1 LECCVFF
8 LSLALPLLTMSSTRS
23 VTTGQVIFFM
33 VNTLALG
40 AGVRLFLHTDVNAR
54 LPEIIFAAAIGA
66 FSAGGMLLR
75 ADAPPL
81 SVFALDSYAG
91 EMSRRLLPSVV
102 VITFLSAWLRFEAES
117 LGYFSSQT
125 GVLVFA
131 VVTVWLLAGVI
142 YLTCR
147 SLSQTDAVLRLA
159 SDISNMVREQLD
171 REVTEL
177 TKGGTE
183 TTRQDAPRRA
193 GAR

>member
-1 LECCVFF
+1 
-8 LSLALPLLTMSSTRS
+8 
-23 VTTGQVIFFM
+23 
-33 VNTLALG
+33 
-40 AGVRLFLHTDVNAR
+40 
-54 LPEIIFAAAIGA
+54 
-66 FSAGGMLLR
+66 
-75 ADAPPL
+75 
-81 SVFALDSYAG
+81 VFALDSYAG